1 MEFFVKTTPGSVQL
15 TVMSDEEKM
24 SEGIFSPV
32 SKDIYDEDLGSLC
45 DCLDKIIKI
54 RVKPFD
60 SSELIEG
67 LFDKLTEEEASN
79 LSAILYERHFQTQ
92 I

>member
-1 MEFFVKTTPGSVQL
+1 MEFFVGRKPGEVRL
-15 TVMSDEEKM
+15 TVMSDEEMM
-24 SEGIFSPV
+24 SENVFSPV
-32 SKDIYDEDLGSLC
+32 TKDIYEEDLGFLC

-54 RVKPFD
+54 RIKPFD
-60 SSELIEG
+60 SSELIES
-67 LFDKLTEEEASN
+67 LFDKLTEEQASN